1 MNSPFKQTFFQY
13 SSQCG
18 HTGEPINIDISEKK
32 LISQNR
38 IFFAQISSID
48 FTHQIQKEFSK
59 FNHFYAC
66 SVKMRFG
73 KKMLFQLELHIEK
86 QIETFFLYFR
96 IKTHSN

>member
-1 MNSPFKQTFFQY
+1 MFLHKSA
-13 SSQCG
+13 
-18 HTGEPINIDISEKK
+18 H
-32 LISQNR
+32 
-38 IFFAQISSID
+38 ID